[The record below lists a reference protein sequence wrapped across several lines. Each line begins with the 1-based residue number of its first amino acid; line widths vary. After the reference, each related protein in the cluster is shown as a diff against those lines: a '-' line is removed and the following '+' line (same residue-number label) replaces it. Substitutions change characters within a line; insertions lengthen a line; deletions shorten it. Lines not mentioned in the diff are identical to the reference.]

1 MFHKKGISG
10 KLMDFYPTEG
20 TWFHGIFV
28 IAAAAHDNDDDDD
41 YNAAGIIITANP
53 RGRAV

>member
-1 MFHKKGISG
+1 VFHKKGISG